1 MLKTEVHSIHE
12 VLSGEQPG
20 PSRQLGTSDSPDVA
34 KWAVTLWLSHST
46 GHTVT
51 AAMRMDTWECPPG
64 FLYAEAHLHQEGG
77 AGSSSDLSTTSLQT

>member
-1 MLKTEVHSIHE
+1 MRCSLVSSLDPEGSSALATRQML
-12 VLSGEQPG
+12 PNG
-20 PSRQLGTSDSPDVA
+20 PSHCGLAT
-34 KWAVTLWLSHST
+34 ST

-51 AAMRMDTWECPPG
+51 AAMRMDIWECPPG